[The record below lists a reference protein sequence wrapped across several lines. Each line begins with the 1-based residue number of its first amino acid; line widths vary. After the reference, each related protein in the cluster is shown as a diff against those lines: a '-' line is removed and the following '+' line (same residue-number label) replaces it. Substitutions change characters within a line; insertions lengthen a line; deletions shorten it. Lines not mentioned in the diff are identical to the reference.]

1 MARVKSI
8 QHKIYALLALTG
20 VIVLIASIF
29 SSASQQ
35 RTLAQDTV
43 AENIKLLA
51 DNYFDSINTMML
63 TGTMANRELLS
74 QKLRKHPNIE
84 DAHIIRSDI
93 VNNLYGAGNKNQ
105 TASNNNEREALK
117 GKESLFIEQNT
128 DSRSMTYLR
137 PMYASSD
144 YKGTNCLGCHQA
156 QEGDVLGVVKISYS
170 LADIDNEVT
179 YNTLVTTSLLST
191 IFIIAFVLL
200 GIVFR
205 KIFIVRLKKLGHAM
219 HLATTNKDLTLRIKD
234 NAEDELGW
242 LATSFNQMIAT
253 FKDNIAQVS
262 HSSKVLIHSAEKI
275 YTSADTTERA
285 ILEQKKSTDSVA
297 AAINELESSSNE
309 VRNTTHFAQEKSEN
323 SNELAQQSMQVAEQ
337 TELSI
342 NQLAED
348 VRQAA
353 DQVRQLQEQT
363 LEVGKVLEVISS
375 IAEQTNL
382 LALNAAIEA
391 ARAGEA
397 GRGFAVVADEVRTLA
412 TRTHA
417 STDEIRRTIDK
428 LQSEAAQTVKTMGE
442 SCAEADE
449 RAKQVQQVA
458 QALKDISGQMNE
470 INELNIQIADATE
483 QQNQAA
489 EEINISVVGIS
500 DNAEQSLVDA
510 DENQKVSEE
519 LLNLA
524 RSLDEQVRSFKLKQ

>member
-1 MARVKSI
+1 MKSI

-20 VIVLIASIF
+20 IIVLIASIF

-63 TGTMANRELLS
+63 TGTMTNRELLS

-93 VNNLYGAGNKNQ
+93 VNKLYGPGNKNQ
-105 TASNNNEREALK
+105 TASNNSEREALR
-117 GKESLFIEQNT
+117 GKESLFIEQSNNN
-128 DSRSMTYLR
+128 RSMTYLR
-137 PMYASSD
+137 PMFASTD

-205 KIFIVRLKKLGHAM
+205 RIFIVRLKKLGHAM
-219 HLATTNKDLTLRIKD
+219 HLATTNKDLTLRIED

-417 STDEIRRTIDK
+417 STDEIHRTIDK

-449 RAKQVQQVA
+449 RAQQVQQVA
-458 QALKDISGQMNE
+458 QALKDISSQMNE

-483 QQNQAA
+483 QQNLAA
-489 EEINISVVGIS
+489 EEINRSVVGIS

>member
-1 MARVKSI
+1 
-8 QHKIYALLALTG
+8 
-20 VIVLIASIF
+20 
-29 SSASQQ
+29 
-35 RTLAQDTV
+35 
-43 AENIKLLA
+43 
-51 DNYFDSINTMML
+51 MML

-93 VNNLYGAGNKNQ
+93 VNKLYGAGNKNQ

-219 HLATTNKDLTLRIKD
+219 HLATTNKDLTLRIED

-297 AAINELESSSNE
+297 AAINELECSSNE

-397 GRGFAVVADEVRTLA
+397 GRGFAVVADEVR
-412 TRTHA
+412 
-417 STDEIRRTIDK
+417 RTIDK

-449 RAKQVQQVA
+449 RAQQVQQVA

>member
-1 MARVKSI
+1 MRVKSI

-20 VIVLIASIF
+20 IIVLIASIL
-29 SSASQQ
+29 SSSSQQ

-51 DNYFDSINTMML
+51 DNYFDSINTLML

-84 DAHIIRSDI
+84 DAHIIRSPL
-93 VNNLYGAGNKNQ
+93 VNKLYGPGNKNQ
-105 TASNNNEREALK
+105 APSNDIEREALK
-117 GKESLFIEQNT
+117 GKETLLIDQQNN
-128 DSRSMTYLR
+128 SRSMTYLR
-137 PMYASSD
+137 PMFASSD
-144 YKGTNCLGCHQA
+144 YKGTNCLGCHQV

-170 LADIDNEVT
+170 LADIDNTVT
-179 YNTLVTTSLLST
+179 YNTLVNTALLSI

-200 GIVFR
+200 GIMFR
-205 KIFIVRLKKLGHAM
+205 QIFIVRLKKLGHAM
-219 HLATTNKDLTLRIKD
+219 HLATTNKDLSLRID
-234 NAEDELGW
+234 DSAEDELGW
-242 LATSFNQMIAT
+242 LATSFNKMIAT

-275 YTSADTTERA
+275 YTSADATERA
-285 ILEQKKSTDSVA
+285 ILEQKKNTDSVA

-309 VRNTTHFAQEKSEN
+309 VKNTTHFASEKSEN
-323 SNELAQQSMQVAEQ
+323 SNELAQQSMHVAEQ

-342 NQLAED
+342 NQLADD

-353 DQVRQLQEQT
+353 AQVSQLQVQT

-442 SCAEADE
+442 SCEEADA
-449 RAKQVQQVA
+449 RAQQVKNVA
-458 QALKDISGQMNE
+458 QALKDISMQMNE
-470 INELNIQIADATE
+470 INQLNIQIADATE
-483 QQNQAA
+483 QQNLAA
-489 EEINISVVGIS
+489 EEINRSVIGIS
-500 DNAEQSLVDA
+500 DNAERSLVDA
-510 DENQKVSEE
+510 NDNQKVSEE

-524 RSLDEQVRSFKLKQ
+524 RSLDEQVRSFKLM